1 MDQQLIDRIYE
12 CAFGPECWPG
22 VLDELSRIADARGG
36 YLLTASGGSQNWIA
50 SESMRMAMEQT
61 VKGDWLRRGQ
71 RLRRVSAARRCGFLT
86 EYDVYTDAELADD
99 PFYRDFLWPAG
110 FGWAVGNVIP
120 LSTGDTLV
128 FALERMKERGPVE
141 ASVVQQLDPL
151 HPHIARSALMSARL
165 QLERARAASETLEL
179 IGLPAMVFNERGKV
193 LAANRLMEALTDHV
207 RWQAHDRVSLTD
219 PIADA
224 LLQQT
229 IKALDLE
236 NLTPVRS
243 LALRDANAAAA
254 MVAHVIPIRRTAR
267 DVFVRCAGMLVMTPV
282 APLQA
287 PPVELVQS
295 LFDLSPAEARVARRL
310 ATGQTVDEIASID
323 GVSSNTVRTQ
333 VRGVLEKT
341 GCRRQTDVVALL
353 GGVAMP
359 RG

>member
-22 VLDELSRIADARGG
+22 VLDELARIADARGG
-36 YLLTASGGSQNWIA
+36 YLLTVNKGSQKWIA
-50 SESMRMAMEQT
+50 SETMRVAMEQT
-61 VKGDWLRRGQ
+61 ISGDWLRRGN
-71 RLRRVSAARRCGFLT
+71 RLRRLFGARRCGFLT

-110 FGWAVGNVIP
+110 FGWAVGNAIP
-120 LSTGDTLV
+120 LPTGDTLV
-128 FALERMKERGPVE
+128 FGLERMKKRGPVE
-141 ASVVQQLDPL
+141 ASIVQQLDPL

-165 QLERARAASETLEL
+165 QLERARVASETLEL
-179 IGLPAMVFNERGKV
+179 IGLPALVFNERGKV
-193 LAANRLMEALTDHV
+193 LAANHLLEALTDHV
-207 RWQAHDRVSLTD
+207 RWQAHGRVLLTD

-224 LLQQT
+224 LFHQT
-229 IKALDLE
+229 IKTLDLE
-236 NLTPVRS
+236 NAVPVRS
-243 LALRDANAAAA
+243 LVLRDADATATL
-254 MVAHVIPIRRTAR
+254 VAHVIPICRTAR
-267 DVFVRCAGMLVMTPV
+267 DIFVRCAGMLVMTPV

-310 ATGQTVDEIASID
+310 AAGQTVDQIASID

-341 GCRRQTDVVALL
+341 GCRRQTDVIALL

-359 RG
+359 RV

>member
-1 MDQQLIDRIYE
+1 MDEQLIDRIYE

-22 VLDELSRIADARGG
+22 VLDELARMADARGG
-36 YLLTASGGSQNWIA
+36 YLLTANTGIQNWIA
-50 SESMRMAMEQT
+50 SESMRVPMEQT
-61 VKGDWLRRGQ
+61 VKGDWLRRSH
-71 RLRRVSAARRCGFLT
+71 RLRRILSARRCGFLT

-110 FGWAVGNVIP
+110 FGWAVGNAIALP
-120 LSTGDTLV
+120 TGDTLV
-128 FALERMKERGPVE
+128 FGLERMKKRGPVE
-141 ASVVQQLDPL
+141 PAIVKQLDPF
-151 HPHIARSALMSARL
+151 HPHIARTAFISARL
-165 QLERARAASETLEL
+165 QLERARVASETLEL
-179 IGLPAMVFNERGKV
+179 IGLPGMVFNDRGKI
-193 LAANRLMEALTDHV
+193 LAVNHSMEALTDHV
-207 RWQAHDRVSLTD
+207 RWQAHDRVSLAD

-229 IKALDLE
+229 IKSLDSE
-236 NLTPVRS
+236 NVAPVRS
-243 LALRDANAAAA
+243 LALRGAHANAA

-267 DVFVRCAGMLVMTPV
+267 DIFVRCAAMLVMTPV

-310 ATGQTVDEIASID
+310 AGGQTVDEIASID

-359 RG
+359 RA

>member
-1 MDQQLIDRIYE
+1 MEQQLIERIYE
-12 CAFGPECWPG
+12 CAFEPECWPG

-36 YLLTASGGSQNWIA
+36 YLITVNGESQNWIA
-50 SESMRMAMEQT
+50 SESMRVPIEQT
-61 VKGDWLRRGQ
+61 IKGDWLRRGQ
-71 RLRRVSAARRCGFLT
+71 RLRRLVAARRCGFLT

-99 PFYRDFLWPAG
+99 PLYRDFLWPAG
-110 FGWAVGNVIP
+110 FGWAVGNTIP
-120 LSTGDTLV
+120 LPTGDTLI
-128 FALERMKERGPVE
+128 FGLERMKKRGPVE

-151 HPHIARSALMSARL
+151 HPHIARSALISARL

-179 IGLPAMVFNERGKV
+179 IGLPALVFNERGKV

-224 LLQQT
+224 LLHQT
-229 IKALDLE
+229 VKALDLE
-236 NLTPVRS
+236 NPSSVRS
-243 LALRDANAAAA
+243 LALRDAHAAAA

-267 DVFVRCAGMLVMTPV
+267 DFFVRCAGMLVMTPV

-287 PPVELVQS
+287 PPLELVQS

-310 ATGQTVDEIASID
+310 VAGQTVDEIASID

-341 GCRRQTDVVALL
+341 GCRRQTDVIALL

>member
-22 VLDELSRIADARGG
+22 VLDELARIADARGG
-36 YLLTASGGSQNWIA
+36 YLLTANTESQSWIA
-50 SESMRMAMEQT
+50 SQTMHIAMEQT

-71 RLRRVSAARRCGFLT
+71 RLRRILSARRCGFLT
-86 EYDVYTDAELADD
+86 EHDIFTEAELAND
-99 PFYRDFLWPAG
+99 PLYRDFLWPAG
-110 FGWAVGNVIP
+110 FGWAVGNAISLP
-120 LSTGDTLV
+120 TGDTLV
-128 FALERMKERGPVE
+128 FGLERMKKRGPVE
-141 ASVVQQLDPL
+141 PSIVKQLDPL
-151 HPHIARSALMSARL
+151 HPHIARSAFMSARL

-179 IGLPAMVFNERGKV
+179 IGLPGLVFNERGKV
-193 LAANRLMEALTDHV
+193 LAVNHLMETLTEYV
-207 RWQAHDRVSLTD
+207 RWQAHDRVSLAD

-229 IKALDLE
+229 IKTLDLE
-236 NLTPVRS
+236 DLAPVRS
-243 LALRDANAAAA
+243 LALRDAHATAA

-267 DVFVRCAGMLVMTPV
+267 DVFTRCAGMLVMTPV

-310 ATGQTVDEIASID
+310 AGGQTVDEIASVD

-333 VRGVLEKT
+333 VRAVLEKT

-353 GGVAMP
+353 GGVTLS

>member
-22 VLDELSRIADARGG
+22 VLDELARIADARGG
-36 YLLTASGGSQNWIA
+36 YLLTVNAGVQNWIA
-50 SESMRMAMEQT
+50 SESMRIPMEQT

-71 RLRRVSAARRCGFLT
+71 RLRRICSARRCGFLT
-86 EYDVYTDAELADD
+86 EYDIYTDAELADD
-99 PFYRDFLWPAG
+99 PLYRDFLWPAG
-110 FGWAVGNVIP
+110 FGWGVGNAISLP
-120 LSTGDTLV
+120 TGDTLI
-128 FALERMKERGPVE
+128 FALERMKKRGPVE
-141 ASVVQQLDPL
+141 PSIVQQLDPL
-151 HPHIARSALMSARL
+151 HAHIARSAFMSARL

-179 IGLPAMVFNERGKV
+179 VGLPALVFNERGKI
-193 LAANRLMEALTDHV
+193 LAINNLMEGLTDHV
-207 RWQAHDRVSLTD
+207 RLQAHDRVSLAD

-224 LLQQT
+224 LVQQT
-229 IKALDLE
+229 IKTLDLE
-236 NLTPVRS
+236 NVAPVRS
-243 LALRDANAAAA
+243 LALRDAHGTAA

-282 APLQA
+282 APRQA

-310 ATGQTVDEIASID
+310 AAGQTVDEIASID